1 MNARVDD
8 ERAGATEGAVT
19 REGVVKPVP
28 EAAGSTLL
36 ADAASNGG
44 PFEDTAEYKGSV
56 GRTTFDDR
64 SSVDGTV
71 AVVLP
76 AGNVDLM
83 PSQSLVRIISVPDRR
98 EYIASVTSGPFNEPD
113 GLRADAPALIASAVH
128 GARTMPRH
136 HGRVRATV
144 LGQRVD
150 GGLMPARHRPKPNS
164 PVHTV
169 SDAEM
174 AAILNLAGDVRLGLV
189 YGHDTV
195 EVRVPSDDKSVL
207 PRHTAMVGTTGGGKS
222 SGNGRFI
229 SGLQAANRC
238 VVLFDVEGEYGA
250 INEPTDNPQLIAA
263 LRDRGLS
270 PAGIPNT
277 HLYHLSG
284 RDCSNPAHPSKQ
296 EFCLRFDGISPY
308 AFTEIMDLSQ
318 AQEDRLLR
326 IYESAKQ
333 LMRQLKVFPRQGH
346 ESDDDALALGVDEF
360 DRGWPFMTLDHLFYL
375 VSGEINLAEGNDL
388 EPQGNAP
395 GFTGRWPEIRSHLIA
410 RYSSGGDDGSE
421 KKKPK
426 APSFGDQRSY
436 KVLAARIARI
446 RRLGIFDR
454 GHQHLRYDTMLA
466 PGRVNII
473 DLSDLDNVDVRNLAI
488 AEILRGISE
497 QQQVLYDAAQ
507 QERADPPRTNVII
520 EEAHEFL
527 SAKRVDRM
535 PTLRD
540 QLTRIAKRGR
550 KRYLGLT
557 FVTQSPTDL
566 PDEVLGLVNNW
577 IIYKIDARIIARIKS
592 FVPNA
597 DESLWNTAT
606 TLAPGQ
612 AIVSFMHMRRPVIGS
627 VDPSPAKLLMSR

>member
-8 ERAGATEGAVT
+8 AGHGDAIEGAVT

-28 EAAGSTLL
+28 EAAGSNLL
-36 ADAASNGG
+36 ADAVNNGG

-76 AGNVDLM
+76 SDNVDLM
-83 PSQSLVRIISVPDRR
+83 PSQSLVRIISVPDHR

-150 GGLMPARHRPKPNS
+150 GGLVPARHRPKPNS

-250 INEPTDNPQLIAA
+250 INEETDNAQLRAA
-263 LRDRGLS
+263 MRDRGMT

-284 RDCSNPAHPSKQ
+284 RDCSNPTHPSKQ

-326 IYESAKQ
+326 IYESAKL
-333 LMRQLKVFPRQGH
+333 LMRQLKVFPRQVH
-346 ESDDDALALGVDEF
+346 EKDDEALALGVDEF

-375 VSGEINLAEGNDL
+375 VSGEINLAEDSNQ
-388 EPQGNAP
+388 E
-395 GFTGRWPEIRSHLIA
+395 HA
-410 RYSSGGDDGSE
+410 R
-421 KKKPK
+421 
-426 APSFGDQRSY
+426 
-436 KVLAARIARI
+436 
-446 RRLGIFDR
+446 
-454 GHQHLRYDTMLA
+454 
-466 PGRVNII
+466 
-473 DLSDLDNVDVRNLAI
+473 
-488 AEILRGISE
+488 
-497 QQQVLYDAAQ
+497 
-507 QERADPPRTNVII
+507 
-520 EEAHEFL
+520 
-527 SAKRVDRM
+527 
-535 PTLRD
+535 
-540 QLTRIAKRGR
+540 
-550 KRYLGLT
+550 
-557 FVTQSPTDL
+557 
-566 PDEVLGLVNNW
+566 
-577 IIYKIDARIIARIKS
+577 
-592 FVPNA
+592 
-597 DESLWNTAT
+597 
-606 TLAPGQ
+606 
-612 AIVSFMHMRRPVIGS
+612 
-627 VDPSPAKLLMSR
+627 

>member
-1 MNARVDD
+1 MNL
-8 ERAGATEGAVT
+8 
-19 REGVVKPVP
+19 
-28 EAAGSTLL
+28 S
-36 ADAASNGG
+36 ADAAQNGG
-44 PFEDTAEYKGSV
+44 SFEDTGHYRGSV

-64 SSVDGTV
+64 ASVDGTV
-71 AVVLP
+71 AIVLP
-76 AGNVDLM
+76 ATNVDLM
-83 PSQSLVRIISVPDRR
+83 PSQSLIRITSVPDQR
-98 EYIASVTSGPFNEPD
+98 EYIASVTAGPFNEPD
-113 GLRADAPALIASAVH
+113 GLRADSPALIASAVH

-144 LGQRVD
+144 LGQRID
-150 GGLMPARHRPKPNS
+150 GALVPARHRPKPNS

-169 SDAEM
+169 SDTEM
-174 AAILNLAGDVRLGLV
+174 SSILNLGGDVRLGLV
-189 YGHDTV
+189 YGHNTV
-195 EVRVPSDDKSVL
+195 EVRIPSDDKSVL

-222 SGNGRFI
+222 SGNGRYI

-250 INEPTDNPQLIAA
+250 INEETDNQQLRAA
-263 LRDRGLS
+263 LRDRGLA

-277 HLYHLSG
+277 HLYFLTG
-284 RDCSNPAHPSKQ
+284 RDCSNPSHPNKQ

-318 AQEDRLLR
+318 AQKDRLLR

-333 LMRQLKVFPRQGH
+333 LMRQLKVFPRPGN
-346 ESDDDALALGVDEF
+346 EKNDEALILDVDEF
-360 DRGWPFMTLDHLFYL
+360 ERGWPFMTLDHLMYL
-375 VSGEINLAEGNDL
+375 VSGEMNLAEGTDL
-388 EPQGNAP
+388 EPSIHAA
-395 GFTGRWPEIRSHLIA
+395 GFSGRWPEIRAHLFA
-410 RYSSGGDDGSE
+410 RFSSGGDEGDRTE
-421 KKKPK
+421 KKRSK
-426 APSFGDQRSY
+426 AQSFGDQRSY

-454 GHQHLRYDTMLA
+454 GNQHLDYVAMLQ
-466 PGRVNII
+466 PGRVNVI

-497 QQQVLYDAAQ
+497 QQQALYEAA
-507 QERADPPRTNVII
+507 EGVGGEHPRTNVII

-566 PDEVLGLVNNW
+566 PDEVLSLVNNW
-577 IIYKIDARIIARIKS
+577 VIYKVDARIIGRIKS

-597 DESLWNTAT
+597 DESLWHSAT

-627 VDPSPAKLLMSR
+627 IDPSPAKLLMSR